1 MRRGRVA
8 GRRRISKYCPVYTS
22 LWQGHACMP
31 RLLSAE
37 TMCMTPGSAA
47 QVPRARPCA
56 GRIDSAAQSAAAEP
70 QDRPAAQ
77 AQGLPWTVLMDASLA
92 AAAAEAG
99 ATPADVLAACR
110 RVPFDA
116 AMREV
121 RSRRFIFISTPLGA
135 QGLSAWGPA
144 SASCALGCVKRCWR
158 RFLTWAVALSA
169 MLRSRRA
176 TGPGPERRGACLDAG
191 KRACRR
197 GQQDR
202 VHSMK
207 VNSRAR
213 ARCRPCGG
221 WPPRR
226 APSCSS

>member
-1 MRRGRVA
+1 
-8 GRRRISKYCPVYTS
+8 
-22 LWQGHACMP
+22 
-31 RLLSAE
+31 
-37 TMCMTPGSAA
+37 MTPGSAA

-121 RSRRFIFISTPLGA
+121 RSRRFIL
-135 QGLSAWGPA
+135 
-144 SASCALGCVKRCWR
+144 
-158 RFLTWAVALSA
+158 
-169 MLRSRRA
+169 
-176 TGPGPERRGACLDAG
+176 
-191 KRACRR
+191 
-197 GQQDR
+197 
-202 VHSMK
+202 
-207 VNSRAR
+207 
-213 ARCRPCGG
+213 
-221 WPPRR
+221 
-226 APSCSS
+226 